1 MKRRLLTVAAL
12 GGLLATFLAVPAAA
26 AEVLVSQNKPV
37 TASSSEWA
45 GTSAPAGVD
54 GDNGTRWSSAFAAA
68 QWYQVDLGT
77 ATAVSRVAIN
87 WEAAYAKAFA
97 VQLSTDGA
105 TWTTAWTTS
114 AGAGGQ
120 QSIPVT
126 GTARYVR
133 LNLTQRALEAY
144 GYSFWEFQVYAGD
157 APPTGAAR
165 LLSYAKPAT
174 ASTWQNDVNCN
185 PCSPDKA
192 FDHDP
197 ASRWATSSTNGWVDP
212 GWIAVDLGATA
223 QISQVVLQWD
233 PAYARAYQIQVSA
246 DNVNWTPIHSTTT
259 GDGLKDVINAT
270 GTGRYVRM
278 YGTARSSAYGY
289 SLWEFS
295 VYGTGGN
302 PTAPPARPADPV
314 FPATRLVF
322 SDEFT
327 GPAGG
332 KPDASKW
339 TMDPGVPQ
347 NGEIQYYTPNSEN
360 ASLNGNGQLV
370 IEARRQD
377 YQGRQYTSHRMNTS
391 NKFNVQYGRIEARVK
406 VPKGNGL
413 WPAFWMMGSD
423 FLQGRPWP
431 YNGEIDIMEVL
442 GRNTSEAYSTLHA
455 PAYNGAGGYGR
466 KYATVDLSQ
475 DFHVWAV
482 EWDSKGMRFFLDNA
496 LVFTADKETVENTR
510 GPWIYDHQFYLI
522 LNLAV
527 GGDFPGPID
536 ATTPFPSQMTV
547 DYVRV
552 YQ

>member
-1 MKRRLLTVAAL
+1 MAGFVAVTS
-12 GGLLATFLAVPAAA
+12 GPASA
-26 AEVLVSQNKPV
+26 AEVLVSQGKAA
-37 TASSSEWA
+37 TASSTEAAGAYLASEA
-45 GTSAPAGVD
+45 VD
-54 GDNGTRWSSAFAAA
+54 GNNGTRWASAYSAT
-68 QWYQVDLGT
+68 QWFQVDLG
-77 ATAVSRVAIN
+77 ASTAVSRIAIN
-87 WEAAYAKAFA
+87 WEAAYARAFTI
-97 VQLSTDGA
+97 QFSTNNS
-105 TWTTAWTTS
+105 TWTQAYATTT
-114 AGAGGQ
+114 GAGGQ
-120 QSIPVT
+120 QSITVS

-133 LNLTQRALEAY
+133 INLTQRALEAY
-144 GYSFWEFQVYAGD
+144 GYSFWEFQVYSGNGD
-157 APPTGAAR
+157 TPPDGTTR
-165 LLSYAKPAT
+165 LLSYGKPAL

-192 FDHDP
+192 FDNDP

-212 GWIAVDLGATA
+212 GWISVDLGATA

-233 PAYARAYQIQVSA
+233 PAYARSYQLQVSP
-246 DNVNWTPIHSTTT
+246 DNVNWTTFYSTTT
-259 GDGLKDVINAT
+259 GDGLKDVVNAT

-302 PTAPPARPADPV
+302 PTAPPARPADPT

-322 SDEFT
+322 SDEFN
-327 GPAGG
+327 GAAGS
-332 KPDASKW
+332 KPDTAKW
-339 TMDPGVPQ
+339 TYDPGVPQ

-360 ASLNGNGQLV
+360 ASMNGQGSLV

-377 YQGRQYTSHRMNTS
+377 YQGRQYTSHRMNTG
-391 NKFNVQYGRIEARVK
+391 NKFSVQYGRIEARVK

-413 WPAFWMMGSD
+413 WPAFWLMGDD

-455 PAYNGAGGYGR
+455 PAYNGAGGYGQ

-475 DFHVWAV
+475 DFHVWAA
-482 EWDSKGMRFFLDNA
+482 EWDSKGIRFFLDGR
-496 LVFTADKETVENTR
+496 LVFDAAKETVENTR
-510 GPWIYDHQFYLI
+510 GPWIYDHKFYLI

-536 ATTPFPSQMTV
+536 ATTPFPSQMLV